1 MILDFPPGWRQE
13 SGARDGRSSRK
24 WTESRGFY
32 LWQINGL
39 RGPSE
44 ASQLLL
50 EWKEDNLPCSTWGWA
65 QWQAWG
71 DQVEVLMGWWQLGRR
86 WHQCHMSIVFAIV
99 GSHLIRLICDKN
111 GEGGHGLV
119 SNWANLYIKVLILV
133 KQKERA
139 LVEGFSTN
147 VRPSWGHNYLVLFNF
162 SL

>member
-1 MILDFPPGWRQE
+1 MERGTADLQE
-13 SGARDGRSSRK
+13 SGRSAKVS
-24 WTESRGFY
+24 T
-32 LWQINGL
+32 
-39 RGPSE
+39 RGPWTMDHQKLHNCCWS
-44 ASQLLL
+44 LHTK
-50 EWKEDNLPCSTWGWA
+50 WKGDNLPRSTWGWA

-71 DQVEVLMGWWQLGRR
+71 DQVDVRVWWQLGRR

-147 VRPSWGHNYLVLFNF
+147 VRPSWDHNYLVLFNF